1 MTAETGPVGNIVGS
15 TLAYS
20 NIGCLNMD
28 HRLIINDCCL
38 SFVLFCFMFDCFMF
52 CNRNSLYEHDD
63 RNPQCGQLSSRTKDI
78 KE

>member
-1 MTAETGPVGNIVGS
+1 MDDWDFLPRLSAVYGIVGNIVGS

-52 CNRNSLYEHDD
+52 CNGNSLYEHDD
-63 RNPQCGQLSSRTKDI
+63 RNPQCG
-78 KE
+78 